1 MLKEAKT
8 PQRERDPRGKV
19 KNLHLQQNWKKK
31 SKQNRDK
38 DLLTKLPKKTFNLG
52 WDKWEQPIANT

>member
-19 KNLHLQQNWKKK
+19 KNFTFTAKLEKKK

-38 DLLTKLPKKTFNLG
+38 DLLTELPKKTFNLG
-52 WDKWEQPIANT
+52 WDK

>member
-8 PQRERDPRGKV
+8 PQRERDSRGKV

-31 SKQNRDK
+31 IQ
-38 DLLTKLPKKTFNLG
+38 TKPRQRFVDGAT
-52 WDKWEQPIANT
+52 